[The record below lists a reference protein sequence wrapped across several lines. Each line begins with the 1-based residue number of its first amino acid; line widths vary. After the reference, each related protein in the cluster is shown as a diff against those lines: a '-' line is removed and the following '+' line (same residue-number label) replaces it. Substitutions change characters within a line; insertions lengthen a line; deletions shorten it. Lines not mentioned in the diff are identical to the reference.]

1 MSYFSYFHTRS
12 IFFLKEMHTGHFVWT
27 WWRGVQVE
35 QNPKWSEVC
44 LKIELSF
51 WKQTFSSNSDCDNTG
66 VYHICETNCL
76 DRYFLNSDGKYTV
89 GGIMV
94 TCEYLYLFVFVFV
107 FLNSDKYMMGGIM
120 VMCEYLL
127 WLVQAMVPSGG
138 ISKHDWGQRFHHEL
152 KVFLYFQSK
161 SIQTI
166 CIIVIWSFS
175 LYQCNVGVVAA
186 TVCLTPSIL
195 RT

>member
-1 MSYFSYFHTRS
+1 M
-12 IFFLKEMHTGHFVWT
+12 
-27 WWRGVQVE
+27 
-35 QNPKWSEVC
+35 
-44 LKIELSF
+44 
-51 WKQTFSSNSDCDNTG
+51 QTFSSNSDCDNTG

-127 WLVQAMVPSGG
+127 
-138 ISKHDWGQRFHHEL
+138 
-152 KVFLYFQSK
+152 
-161 SIQTI
+161 
-166 CIIVIWSFS
+166 
-175 LYQCNVGVVAA
+175 
-186 TVCLTPSIL
+186 
-195 RT
+195 